1 MRTPKEYTENL
12 KKGIVTLAML
22 DDVLFS
28 YNKRAKNYR
37 DKAQEY
43 REKRRWN
50 RYWYDKYDNEGKCEE
65 KKQML
70 YDRKSDILSCCPK
83 SLKAVH
89 KLTKQ
94 VKIRIEDNEPEYC
107 EYEKDIA
114 RYLSGSPSKVI
125 YMNSYY
131 DREIEEVVNFINV
144 YVDRNEYYLY
154 YEFPN
159 HSFHHPITEAD
170 LAKYKDLQ
178 VISLDSLATYGEDII
193 ELLPLPFCDKVWAFV
208 KTSNIGS
215 LGN

>member
-37 DKAQEY
+37 DKVQEY
-43 REKRRWN
+43 RAKARWN

-70 YDRKSDILSCCPK
+70 YDRKSDILSCCP
-83 SLKAVH
+83 SELKAVH
-89 KLTKQ
+89 KLVKK
-94 VKIRIEDNEPEYC
+94 VKIRIEDNNPEYDKYSV
-107 EYEKDIA
+107 EIEKFEQ
-114 RYLSGSPSKVI
+114 GKPSEVV

-131 DREIEEVVNFINV
+131 DREIEEEVTFINIF
-144 YVDRNEYYLY
+144 VDKPEYYLY

-159 HSFHHPITEAD
+159 HSFHHPIKEED
-170 LAKYKDLQ
+170 LARYKALS
-178 VISLDSLATYGEDII
+178 VVSLDSLITYGEDIT
-193 ELLPLPFCDKVWAFV
+193 ELLPLPFCDKVWAFM
-208 KTSNIGS
+208 KNSNIEA

>member
-1 MRTPKEYTENL
+1 MRTPKEYMDNL
-12 KKGIVTLAML
+12 KKGNITLAML

-43 REKRRWN
+43 RAKARWN
-50 RYWYDKYDNEGKCEE
+50 RYWYDKYDYEGKCEE
-65 KKQML
+65 KKRML
-70 YDRKSDILSCCPK
+70 YDKKSDILSCCP
-83 SLKAVH
+83 SELKAVH
-89 KLTKQ
+89 KLVKK
-94 VKIRIEDNEPEYC
+94 VKIRIEDNNPEYDKYSV
-107 EYEKDIA
+107 EIEKFEQ
-114 RYLSGSPSKVI
+114 GKPSEVV

-131 DREIEEVVNFINV
+131 DREIEEEVTFINIF
-144 YVDRNEYYLY
+144 VDKPEYYLY

-178 VISLDSLATYGEDII
+178 VISLDNLATYGEDIT

>member
-43 REKRRWN
+43 RDKRRWN

-70 YDRKSDILSCCPK
+70 YDRKSDILSCCP
-83 SLKAVH
+83 SELKAVH
-89 KLTKQ
+89 KLVKK
-94 VKIRIEDNEPEYC
+94 VKIRIEDNNPEYDKYSV
-107 EYEKDIA
+107 EIEKFEQ
-114 RYLSGSPSKVI
+114 GKPSEVV

-131 DREIEEVVNFINV
+131 DREIEEEVTFINIF
-144 YVDRNEYYLY
+144 VDKPEYYLY

-159 HSFHHPITEAD
+159 HSFHHPIKEED
-170 LAKYKDLQ
+170 LARYKVLS
-178 VISLDSLATYGEDII
+178 VVSLDSLITYGEDIT